1 VTAPPT
7 TILSARADVESV
19 EAPTASAPL
28 QLRLVVRFGGAA
40 VLGVLLIAT
49 IGISVLDRFGAAAA
63 DETFARVARLT
74 LLGCSAAMLVAILIG
89 LWVVNRFVR
98 SRVARPA
105 MQLVRAAEAVAA
117 GDLSVD
123 VVHAGRDEIGRLA
136 RALSIM
142 IAALRRLADAL
153 ATSARETAGMSV
165 DISSGAEQMAAAAGE
180 IATTATDLSEQ
191 STAMAESI
199 QSLNGAA
206 EALERLS
213 AELDEGAREGVGR
226 NARLRALAGEN
237 RARLDEGSRA
247 LTTLSSE
254 AEASAAAAA
263 ALASASEEVRSF
275 IVLQR
280 KIARHSKLFAL
291 NAAMEAARAGEQGE
305 GFAVVAGEVRRLAAT
320 SSDAAERTEAVV
332 ERLLAG
338 VEQTRASSA
347 RTAETVRAVRGVT
360 EGAAASFGQIELA
373 VTDLDTWTSAVERTA
388 RAAHQLARETTQRLG
403 ALAAGT
409 EAFAAA
415 MEQVAA
421 SSQEQSA
428 STQEIAAA
436 ASALSGAAERLSD
449 LVSNLRLQAVEAAPP
464 VVWSAGAPTAT
475 APAAYVRRAV
485 PGAVLPA

>member
-1 VTAPPT
+1 MTAPPT
-7 TILSARADVESV
+7 TVLSARAGVERAES
-19 EAPTASAPL
+19 ALATAPL
-28 QLRLVVRFGGAA
+28 QLRLLVRFGGAA
-40 VLGVLLIAT
+40 VLGVLLVAA
-49 IGISVLDRFGAAAA
+49 IGVSVLDRYGPDAA
-63 DETFARVARLT
+63 DEPFARVARLT
-74 LLGCSAAMLVAILIG
+74 LLGCSAAMLVTILAG

-98 SRVARPA
+98 SRVAQPA

-123 VVHAGRDEIGRLA
+123 VVHAGADEIGRLA

-153 ATSARETAGMSV
+153 ATSARETAGMAV

-180 IATTATDLSEQ
+180 IARTATDLSEQ

-206 EALERLS
+206 EGLERL
-213 AELDEGAREGVGR
+213 AAQLDEGVREGVGR
-226 NARLRALAGEN
+226 NARLRTLAGEN
-237 RARLDEGSRA
+237 RTRLDESSRA
-247 LTTLSSE
+247 LAALSTD

-280 KIARHSKLFAL
+280 KIARQSKLLAL

-332 ERLLAG
+332 ESLLAG
-338 VEQTRASSA
+338 IEQTRASSA
-347 RTAETVRAVRGVT
+347 RTAETVRAVRAVT
-360 EGAAASFGQIELA
+360 ENAAGSFGQIELA
-373 VTDLDTWTSAVERTA
+373 VTDLDAWTSAVERTA
-388 RAAHQLARETTQRLG
+388 RAAHELARETTQRLG

-409 EAFAAA
+409 ESFAAA
-415 MEQVAA
+415 MEEVAA

-436 ASALSGAAERLSD
+436 AAALSGAAERLND
-449 LVSNLRLQAVEAAPP
+449 LVASLRLQAEGVPPAVWTASAAPTYARP
-464 VVWSAGAPTAT
+464 GV
-475 APAAYVRRAV
+475 PAV
-485 PGAVLPA
+485 VLPA